1 MTLTSQ
7 ITNNSAIS
15 AAHTDPTQ
23 KEKIMDNQ
31 QAIIAQQK
39 AAVCEGGEF
48 EGAPDMSPI
57 EFGDVNL
64 AHGQLMGWGTTDP
77 TSTVG
82 VYPATKELGEYLKK
96 GYRSYVTV
104 EYEGE
109 CVGMSLSDAYRRHLR
124 EVTHYPTV
132 ETEPSP
138 AVVAGVKLT
147 GFLESARSAE

>member
-1 MTLTSQ
+1 
-7 ITNNSAIS
+7 
-15 AAHTDPTQ
+15 
-23 KEKIMDNQ
+23 MDNQ

-39 AAVCEGGEF
+39 AAVCEGGVF

-82 VYPATKELGEYLKK
+82 VYPATKELSGYLKK

-104 EYEGE
+104 EYDGE
-109 CVGMSLSDAYRRHLR
+109 CIGMSLSEAYRRHLR
-124 EVTHYPTV
+124 EVTHYPTAGK
-132 ETEPSP
+132 EPSP

>member
-1 MTLTSQ
+1 
-7 ITNNSAIS
+7 
-15 AAHTDPTQ
+15 
-23 KEKIMDNQ
+23 MDSQ
-31 QAIIAQQK
+31 QAIINKQK
-39 AAVCEGGEF
+39 SAVCEGGKF

-57 EFGDVNL
+57 QFGAVNL

-82 VYPATKELGEYLKK
+82 VYPATKELSGYLKK

>member
-1 MTLTSQ
+1 MS
-7 ITNNSAIS
+7 N
-15 AAHTDPTQ
+15 
-23 KEKIMDNQ
+23 K
-31 QAIIAQQK
+31 QK

-48 EGAPDMSPI
+48 EGEPDASPV

-82 VYPATKELGEYLKK
+82 VYPTTKELSGFFKK
-96 GYRSYVTV
+96 GYRTYVTV
-104 EYEGE
+104 EYEGM
-109 CVGMSLSDAYRRHLR
+109 CIGMSLSDAYRRHLR